1 MSYHDLFKFPSRFIY
16 YNSYFNGFFI
26 PVSDFIFLEE
36 FIHLKLWGLFFFILP
51 FFWLPHLFLIYQLMI
66 LKICPV
72 SVRGVLF
79 ILVSVSSC
87 PLEYLHIM
95 LFLFSVKSPFWVF
108 SFYFSLWI
116 QPFFQ
121 VVFVSACHHLSIF
134 SHTYNVLHSLIS
146 DFFFCSS
153 PTLLSFPSFH
163 YKIYLFSI
171 SLSLP
176 NIFQRILSLT
186 KFWLYPIAL
195 WNLQMYLV

>member
-1 MSYHDLFKFPSRFIY
+1 MSYHSVIMSYHDLFMFPSRFIY

-36 FIHLKLWGLFFFILP
+36 FIHLKLWGLFFFVLP
-51 FFWLPHLFLIYQLMI
+51 FFWLPHLFLTYQLMI

-108 SFYFSLWI
+108 
-116 QPFFQ
+116 FF
-121 VVFVSACHHLSIF
+121 L
-134 SHTYNVLHSLIS
+134 
-146 DFFFCSS
+146 FFTVNS
-153 PTLLSFPSFH
+153 TLLSSRLCEFLSSSIHIQPYLQCIAQLNFRLFLLFKPYFIVFSF
-163 YKIYLFSI
+163 
-171 SLSLP
+171 LSL
-176 NIFQRILSLT
+176 
-186 KFWLYPIAL
+186 
-195 WNLQMYLV
+195 